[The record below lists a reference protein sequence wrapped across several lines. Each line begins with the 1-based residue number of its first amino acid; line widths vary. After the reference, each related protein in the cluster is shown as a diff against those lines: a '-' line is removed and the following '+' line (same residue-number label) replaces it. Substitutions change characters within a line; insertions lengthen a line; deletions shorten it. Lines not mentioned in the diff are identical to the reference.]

1 VGARR
6 YLLSKFLQA
15 FATLLFVLTFNF
27 FLFRVLPGDPIGLLA
42 RSQRL
47 TDADIAEQRATL
59 GLDQPLPQQ
68 YVTYVEQ
75 TVSGNLGVSLRTAR
89 PVWGIIASR
98 LGPTLLLVG
107 LGTLFATVLG
117 IMIGIKGGWQRGSRF
132 DTSTLYGSLVLY
144 SMPEGWLGMLLLITF
159 AGILGWF
166 PAGGY
171 SSGGDLTGVARI
183 VDIADH
189 LFLPVLT
196 LTLGYIGEYAIIM
209 RSTMIDTVN
218 EDFVTIARAKGVPE
232 RMVRKHHV
240 VPNAFLP
247 TFTLIF
253 LSLGFILGGAVVV
266 EAVFSW
272 PGIGLL
278 TYNAIQT
285 LDYPVIQGV
294 FLLSSA
300 AVILCNLAADV
311 AYGYMD
317 PRVREA

>member
-6 YLLSKFLQA
+6 YLLSKLLQA
-15 FATLLFVLTFNF
+15 LATLLFVLTFNF

-47 TDADIAEQRATL
+47 TEADIAEQRATL
-59 GLDQPLPQQ
+59 GLDQPLPRQ
-68 YVTYVEQ
+68 YVTYVRQ

-89 PVWGIIASR
+89 PVWDIIGSR

-107 LGTLFATVLG
+107 LGTLFASVLG
-117 IMIGIKGGWQRGSRF
+117 ILIGIKGGWERGSRF

-166 PAGGY
+166 PAGGFE
-171 SSGGDLTGVARI
+171 SGDATGMARI
-183 VDIADH
+183 VDIANH

-209 RSTMIDTVN
+209 RSSMVDTVN

-253 LSLGFILGGAVVV
+253 LSLGFVLGGAVVV

-300 AVILCNLAADV
+300 AVILCNLVADV
-311 AYGYMD
+311 LYGYMD